1 MVSPAGTGLIYIT
14 GSSRVSYGLSRNG
27 YVPSA
32 FEATNR
38 SGVPWVGLIAAFVV
52 GCVLPAV
59 PELAL
64 ARGADHQRQRAD
76 VRRCALS
83 FGVFRRRLPN
93 VDRPYRLPGGGWM
106 SPLAFVVAN
115 FLILWSGWT
124 TDWKLGIAIL
134 IGYVVLIANRVF
146 RMNPVTPQ
154 LDLRAAQWL
163 PAYLVGMG
171 LVVYASDFGPSG
183 IRGSPCGGT
192 WRRSQSSASPSIT
205 GPWRLPSPRNGSSA
219 WSTRWSSRSRPRCT
233 EYEERGVGELLP
245 CAFLISARTWAR

>member
-52 GCVLPAV
+52 GCVCFLPFPSWRSLVGLITSASV
-59 PELAL
+59 LMYA
-64 ARGADHQRQRAD
+64 GAP
-76 VRRCALS
+76 LS

-106 SPLAFVVAN
+106 SPSAFVVAN

-134 IGYVVLIANRVF
+134 IGDRHLIVNRVF
-146 RMNPVTPQ
+146 RMNPVTPNSICVP
-154 LDLRAAQWL
+154 L
-163 PAYLVGMG
+163 
-171 LVVYASDFGPSG
+171 S
-183 IRGSPCGGT
+183 GSPPT
-192 WRRSQSSASPSIT
+192 
-205 GPWRLPSPRNGSSA
+205 
-219 WSTRWSSRSRPRCT
+219 
-233 EYEERGVGELLP
+233 
-245 CAFLISARTWAR
+245 